1 MAPAFSGAIIFCLP
15 CGTLT
20 VLKSIQLHQ
29 IILINISAINYS
41 SGRPFKKVSLFT
53 LKKFCIFK
61 IYLTK

>member
-15 CGTLT
+15 CETLT

-41 SGRPFKKVSLFT
+41 SGRPFKKGKS
-53 LKKFCIFK
+53 FCIKKNLHF
-61 IYLTK
+61 